1 VSNIIER
8 SNPNGKVVRR
18 AQGGDVN
25 AFASI
30 FEEHKGRIYSVCL
43 RMTNNAAD
51 AEDLT
56 QDAFIQVF
64 RKLGT
69 FRGESTL
76 ATWLYRVA
84 VNTVLMHFRK
94 REVRPTSL
102 DDPQT
107 LGPKG
112 SRYEHGVR
120 DDCLAGCLDRITLAR
135 VITQLPD
142 GYRTV
147 YLLHEVQ
154 GYKHQEIAGLLEC
167 SMGNSKSQL
176 HKAKVRIRELLGTSP
191 ENGKDND
198 IAHTLHDGVDSW
210 ITWRHKKVSTAIPLE
225 IATDGSRTQS
235 TATAA

>member
-1 VSNIIER
+1 VSTITDR
-8 SNPNGKVVRR
+8 CNPDSKVVRR

-30 FEEHKGRIYSVCL
+30 FEEHKGKIYSVCL
-43 RMTNNAAD
+43 RMTNNAAE

-69 FRGESTL
+69 FRGDSTL

-94 REVRPTSL
+94 KEVRPASL
-102 DDPQT
+102 DEPQT

-112 SRYEHGVR
+112 ARYEYGVR
-120 DDCLAGCLDRITLAR
+120 DEYLAGCLDRITLAR
-135 VITQLPD
+135 AITQLPD

-176 HKAKVRIRELLGTSP
+176 HKAKLRIRELLGTPP
-191 ENGKDND
+191 ENGKGNN

-210 ITWRHKKVSTAIPLE
+210 ITWRHKKASSAMPIGMPTGTPA
-225 IATDGSRTQS
+225 TQS

>member
-1 VSNIIER
+1 MSKLTKR
-8 SNPNGKVVRR
+8 CNPDGTVVRR
-18 AQGGDVN
+18 AQRGDVT
-25 AFASI
+25 ALASI
-30 FEEHKGRIYSVCL
+30 FEEHKGKIYSVCL
-43 RMTNNAAD
+43 RMTNNAAE

-64 RKLGT
+64 RKLAT

-76 ATWLYRVA
+76 GTWLYRVA

-94 REVRPTSL
+94 KEVRPSSL

-107 LGPKG
+107 LGRNKPG
-112 SRYEHGVR
+112 YEYGVR
-120 DDCLAGCLDRITLAR
+120 DECLAGCLDRITLAR

-147 YLLHEVQ
+147 YLLHEVE

-176 HKAKVRIRELLGTSP
+176 HKAKLRLRELLVNP
-191 ENGKDND
+191 ADNGNVNEG
-198 IAHTLHDGVDSW
+198 AHLLHDGVDSW
-210 ITWRHKKVSTAIPLE
+210 ITWRHKKAVNTIPPGMPTSSSSL
-225 IATDGSRTQS
+225 RS

>member
-1 VSNIIER
+1 VDKITER
-8 SNPNGKVVRR
+8 CKPDSSVIRR
-18 AQGGDVN
+18 AQAGDVD

-30 FEEHKGRIYSVCL
+30 FQEHKGRVYSVCL
-43 RMTNNAAD
+43 RMTNNVAE

-69 FRGESTL
+69 FRGGSTL

-94 REVRPTSL
+94 RELRPASL

-107 LGPKG
+107 LGPNG
-112 SRYEHGVR
+112 SQFEYGVR
-120 DDCLAGCLDRITLAR
+120 DDCLAGCLDRIALAR
-135 VITQLPD
+135 VLTQLPD

-147 YLLHEVQ
+147 YLLHEIQ

-176 HKAKVRIRELLGTSP
+176 HKAKVRIRKLLGTQQ
-191 ENGKDND
+191 EKGKGKDV
-198 IAHTLHDGVDSW
+198 AYTLPDGVDSW
-210 ITWRHKKVSTAIPLE
+210 IGWRPEKLTTAIP
-225 IATDGSRTQS
+225 IKVQPDSFISQS

>member
-1 VSNIIER
+1 MSTITEQC
-8 SNPNGKVVRR
+8 NPDGKVVKR
-18 AQGGDVN
+18 AQGGDVE

-43 RMTNNAAD
+43 RMTNNAAE

-64 RKLGT
+64 RKLAT
-69 FRGESTL
+69 FRGDSTL

-94 REVRPTSL
+94 KELRPASL
-102 DDPQT
+102 DDPET

-112 SRYEHGVR
+112 SRYEYGVR
-120 DDCLAGCLDRITLAR
+120 DDSLAGCLDRITLAR

-176 HKAKVRIRELLGTSP
+176 HKAKLRIRELLGTRH
-191 ENGKDND
+191 EDGKGKD

-210 ITWRHKKVSTAIPLE
+210 ISWRPKKAPSAVPVGMQ
-225 IATDGSRTQS
+225 TDMCNSQS

>member
-1 VSNIIER
+1 MSKITKQG
-8 SNPNGKVVRR
+8 NPNREVVNG
-18 AQGGDVN
+18 ALKCDMD

-30 FEEHKGRIYSVCL
+30 FEEHRGKIYSVCL
-43 RMTNNAAD
+43 RMTNNTAE

-56 QDAFIQVF
+56 QDAFVQVF
-64 RKLGT
+64 RKLAT

-94 REVRPTSL
+94 KEVRPASL
-102 DDPQT
+102 DDPQI

-112 SRYEHGVR
+112 SRYEYGVR
-120 DDCLAGCLDRITLAR
+120 DGCLAGCLDRITLAR

-142 GYRTV
+142 GYRSV
-147 YLLHEVQ
+147 YLLHEVE
-154 GYKHQEIAGLLEC
+154 GYKHQEIADLLEC
-167 SMGNSKSQL
+167 STGNSKSQL
-176 HKAKVRIRELLGTSP
+176 HKAKLRIRELLSNQP
-191 ENGKDND
+191 ENSKEND

-210 ITWRHKKVSTAIPLE
+210 FTWKHKKANAISLE
-225 IATDGSRTQS
+225 LVTGDSKAHF